1 MSLFM
6 WFMWADYVDVNV
18 SAFAV
23 ACVLFSVSS
32 CFFVCLYVWVCVRMQ
47 VRGRGRLTREESRA
61 HTHIHITWRAWCS
74 QLALPGI
81 MLPPGTHA
89 CWNEGKT
96 WLLFQSCATRL
107 FAQTLFLFS
116 PAAHEK
122 LMHESWFRF
131 DCFAPKIS
139 CSPAICL
146 VLFLSCEW
154 KERKTFKADKK
165 KGLK

>member
-1 MSLFM
+1 MLL
-6 WFMWADYVDVNV
+6 
-18 SAFAV
+18 
-23 ACVLFSVSS
+23 CL
-32 CFFVCLYVWVCVRMQ
+32 FVCVSMCVRMQ

-154 KERKTFKADKK
+154 KERNAFKADKK
-165 KGLK
+165 KRNKIKMTERHVVDLWKCFVILN